1 LLLGGGRPASPQE
14 QPRPIASLE
23 RLTAYLTLQ
32 PSSLSGAPDGF
43 TNHRA
48 EAQARVQAP
57 DQSVVAVATGDQL
70 TERQLLERCW
80 SPPAV
85 ITQMLAAQVA
95 PVSSRH
101 RPDVTQSLQQE
112 KR

>member
-1 LLLGGGRPASPQE
+1 MTAAS
-14 QPRPIASLE
+14 
-23 RLTAYLTLQ
+23 TLQ
-32 PSSLSGAPDGF
+32 PSSLSGAQDGF
-43 TNHRA
+43 TITVA
-48 EAQARVQAP
+48 EARTRVQARTSRSWRWRP
-57 DQSVVAVATGDQL
+57 TISGPSASCWA
-70 TERQLLERCW
+70 LLIP
-80 SPPAV
+80 SGSN